1 MDTVAPVITAVVGIL
16 GGYIVG
22 NWRLKYEHLHERRAE
37 VIAELSKLLA
47 AVQRGVVD
55 FTNPFQPHDV
65 DRQE

>member
-16 GGYIVG
+16 GGCIVG